1 MTGHPA
7 APVESDEVQ
16 ALLAD
21 LSKVRDFPALSQVVS
36 QVGRVAGSENAHT
49 DELTKVILRDVSLTN
64 KLLRVVNSAQFGH
77 LGGQP
82 INTISRAI
90 VILGFDTIRDIALS
104 LMLFEHLNNHALA
117 SELKGEAVEGFFAGI
132 LGRGLAA
139 RAGVRDKEEVFICTL
154 FRNMG
159 RMMARLHFHDKT
171 RIAEQ
176 LMRERGIGE
185 EQASRRAL
193 GISYDEFGQALGR
206 HWHLPHAL
214 LLGMQPLPA
223 GPLKAPANDGEK
235 LRMLSNMANELYQA
249 TRDAAPEKIQQAIVE
264 VGKRYADA
272 VRIPV
277 EHLAELVYEAG
288 QAMDKEARILQV
300 DVHSSPLVH
309 RLLQG
314 AGGHAAASDAR
325 AAEAG
330 DDAQVAEI
338 GEDAAGILITGLQD
352 LTSMLL
358 DDSRLSDLM
367 QVAAELL
374 YRARCFDNV
383 VICAIAPGGQELRG
397 RIALGAHAEALKRH
411 LRVPLNFTPDAFHA
425 AVSKGADLLI
435 EDSGADNIRERI
447 PAWYHQH
454 IDAKSFLL
462 LPIHIGGKAVG
473 LIYGDRRERS
483 LRVPPQTLGLIKA
496 LRNQITLAVRQK
508 NSH

>member
-1 MTGHPA
+1 MSHPA
-7 APVESDEVQ
+7 PAHEESDEVR

-77 LGGQP
+77 FGSQP

-117 SELKGEAVEGFFAGI
+117 EELKGEAVESFFSGI
-132 LGRGLAA
+132 LGRNLAE

-159 RMMARLHFHDKT
+159 RMMAHLHFHEKA

-176 LMRERGIGE
+176 LMREHNLNE

-193 GISYDEFGQALGR
+193 GLSYDDFGQALGR
-206 HWHLPHAL
+206 HWHLPQTL
-214 LLGMQPLPA
+214 LQGMQPVPA
-223 GPLKAPANDGEK
+223 GPVKAPTNETTRLQTLA
-235 LRMLSNMANELYQA
+235 SMAHDLYRA
-249 TRDAAPEKIQQAIVE
+249 THDAPAEKIHQAIVE
-264 VGKRYADA
+264 VGKRYAEA

-277 EHLAELVYEAG
+277 EHLAELVYESG
-288 QAMDKEARILQV
+288 QAMEREAHILQV

-309 RLLQG
+309 RLL
-314 AGGHAAASDAR
+314 AGGDHPVKADRPAPEETHDAAETASIDAAS
-325 AAEAG
+325 
-330 DDAQVAEI
+330 
-338 GEDAAGILITGLQD
+338 ILITGLQD

-358 DDSRLSDLM
+358 DDSQLADLM

-374 YRARCFDNV
+374 YRAQCFDDV
-383 VICAIAPGGQELRG
+383 AICAIVPGGQELRG
-397 RIALGAHAEALKRH
+397 RITLGVHAESLKRH
-411 LRVPLNFTPDAFHA
+411 LRIPLSFTPDAFHA
-425 AVSKGADLLI
+425 AISKGADLLI
-435 EDSGADNIRERI
+435 EDTASDNIRDRI
-447 PAWYHQH
+447 PAWYKQH

-462 LPIHIGGKAVG
+462 LPLLAGGKTVG
-473 LIYGDRRERS
+473 LIYGDRRKQS
-483 LRVPPQTLGLIKA
+483 LRIAPQTLGLLKA
-496 LRNQITLAVRQK
+496 LRNQINLAIRQK